1 MGGKQGKE
9 NPLDSANEIN
19 VLLLVWLAKD
29 AFLHQRRPLK
39 KSEECFV
46 MDRTQKKFLCDGFSI
61 CCYYYCF
68 FCSSRYVTANEN
80 FYKKLFSWPF
90 PFVFFPKPSYLLEQG
105 IQRNDAESFN
115 NLGVE
120 DVFLREVYFLLFIAT
135 AFSMLLAPLHF
146 YWGYIPFDK
155 VFFTHLFT
163 APETSLV

>member
-46 MDRTQKKFLCDGFSI
+46 MDKTQKKFLCDGFSI

-105 IQRNDAESFN
+105 IQRTDAKSFN

-120 DVFLREVYFLLFIAT
+120 DVFRREVYFLTFIAT
-135 AFSMLLAPLHF
+135 AFSMLPAPLF
-146 YWGYIPFDK
+146 LLGIYPIWQSFLYAFIYSSRNF
-155 VFFTHLFT
+155 
-163 APETSLV
+163 LV

>member
-46 MDRTQKKFLCDGFSI
+46 MDKTQKKFLCDGFSI

-80 FYKKLFSWPF
+80 FYKKLFS
-90 PFVFFPKPSYLLEQG
+90 
-105 IQRNDAESFN
+105 
-115 NLGVE
+115 
-120 DVFLREVYFLLFIAT
+120 
-135 AFSMLLAPLHF
+135 
-146 YWGYIPFDK
+146 
-155 VFFTHLFT
+155 
-163 APETSLV
+163 